1 MKPLAIGYPPLDP
14 IALRIGPVSVRWY
27 GLAYVVGFAA
37 AWLVIRDL
45 DRRWRVGLTLDD
57 QFTMVLGAVVGVLL
71 GGRLGYVLFYNL
83 PFYVAH
89 PLGVFAVWD
98 GGMSFHGGLAGIIVA
113 GLIVARVLR
122 VPFWMLADMV
132 AVGAPLGLLLG
143 RLANFVNAELWGR
156 VTTVPWGVVFP
167 GAGPLPRH
175 PSQVYEALL
184 EGVLLFAVLW
194 MLSRRA
200 RPQGFLF
207 GVLLTGYGCARIL
220 VEFFREPDV
229 QVGFVLGGVT
239 MGQLLT
245 LPVLAA
251 GAWLLWW
258 STRPGHA
265 LDGPRPCVK
274 TAEGESPKDVAAR

>member
-122 VPFWMLADMV
+122 VPFWTLADMV

-184 EGVLLFAVLW
+184 EGALLFVVLW
-194 MLSRRA
+194 VLSRRA
-200 RPQGFLF
+200 RPQGLLF
-207 GVLLTGYGCARIL
+207 GVLLAGYGCARIF

-258 STRPGHA
+258 STRPGRA
-265 LDGPRPCVK
+265 LDGPRPGEK
-274 TAEGESPKDVAAR
+274 TADGDSPDDEAAR